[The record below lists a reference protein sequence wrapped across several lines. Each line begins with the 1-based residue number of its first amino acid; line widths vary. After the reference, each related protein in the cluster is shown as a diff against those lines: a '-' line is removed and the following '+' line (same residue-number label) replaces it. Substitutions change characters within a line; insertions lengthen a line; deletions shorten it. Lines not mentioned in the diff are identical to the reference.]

1 MHNDV
6 YKKTQR
12 KKVVTKIDK
21 TIYDRR
27 AHTPAA
33 LRAAAKRDQLTGK

>member
-12 KKVVTKIDK
+12 KKVVKKINT

-27 AHTPAA
+27 AHTDAA
-33 LRAAAKRDQLTGK
+33 YKTAQKRDSLNGK